1 MSSNRKSKEDFEFTI
16 DLIASFFN
24 QQKIQKKIKDIDSIQ
39 LTGWE
44 NWIQVEFAIHL
55 SKNDKL
61 SFFEIEDKFPLD
73 KRKSDNHTS
82 SRIDVVFRRKNF
94 SKDKIIGLEIK
105 QKESLNAC
113 ISGMIEDYKKINK
126 LKSKN
131 DYRESMRCCFF
142 FGVFH
147 SMENPISIENDIRK
161 KLDKNG
167 IEQKFHVVKINSTD
181 RYWILF

>member
-24 QQKIQKKIKDIDSIQ
+24 QQKIQKKIKDIDSIE
-39 LTGWE
+39 LTGQE

-131 DYRESMRCCFF
+131 DYRESLRCCFF
-142 FGVFH
+142 FGVFL
-147 SMENPISIENDIRK
+147 SKENPFSIQNYIREELNNYGIK
-161 KLDKNG
+161 PKLHVDKVHSNG
-167 IEQKFHVVKINSTD
+167 
-181 RYWILF
+181 RYWVLF